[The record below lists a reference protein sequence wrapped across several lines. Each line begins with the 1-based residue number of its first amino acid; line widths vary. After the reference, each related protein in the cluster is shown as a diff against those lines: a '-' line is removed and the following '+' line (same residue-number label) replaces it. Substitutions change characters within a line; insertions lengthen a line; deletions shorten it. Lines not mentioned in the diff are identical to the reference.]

1 MNQMTLNQIAMT
13 FLKDQSLEVAGK
25 LKEVILEDGQER
37 IQHVD
42 GPVLHHIHNEA
53 LFNVL
58 LKINSLFTQ
67 QERSKAAVSEYLRH
81 ADPLRAQ
88 FFDIVDA
95 LKGFQPTNTPSDEPK

>member
-1 MNQMTLNQIAMT
+1 MNQMTLNQIAMH

-25 LKEVILEDGQER
+25 LKEVILEDGRER

-53 LFNVL
+53 VFNVL
-58 LKINSLFTQ
+58 LNINSLFMQ
-67 QERSKAAVSEYLRH
+67 QERSEAAIGEYLAH
-81 ADPLRAQ
+81 AEPLRAQ

-95 LKGFQPTNTPSDEPK
+95 LKGFQPTSTPSDEPK